1 MARYEL
7 RFKASVAKDLRG
19 VPQADVRRILACIEL
34 LRDDPRPPGS
44 VKLSAQERYRLRQGI
59 YRILYTIS
67 DTEVLVEIV
76 KLAHRREAYRE
87 S

>member
-7 RFKASVAKDLRG
+7 RFKSSVAKDLRG

-34 LRDDPRPPGS
+34 LRDDPMPPGS